1 MIENAIKD
9 FSETLQVQKL
19 GERQRVKGK
28 FRETFDPLEDFKA
41 TAIPGGMNDVVIDS
55 DGASIQIDYK
65 FYVVGSQSIPDRSLI
80 TYKGVIYEVRG
91 FIDRNPHG
99 DFTIYKGVKRR

>member
-1 MIENAIKD
+1 MVENSIIEFEEAAEVEKI
-9 FSETLQVQKL
+9 T
-19 GERQRVKGK
+19 GRQLVKGK
-28 FRETFDPLEDFKA
+28 FRETFSSKEDFKTA
-41 TAIPGGMNDVVIDS
+41 AIPGGMNDVVID
-55 DGASIQIDYK
+55 DNGASIQIDYK

-80 TYKGVIYEVRG
+80 TFRGIIYEVRG